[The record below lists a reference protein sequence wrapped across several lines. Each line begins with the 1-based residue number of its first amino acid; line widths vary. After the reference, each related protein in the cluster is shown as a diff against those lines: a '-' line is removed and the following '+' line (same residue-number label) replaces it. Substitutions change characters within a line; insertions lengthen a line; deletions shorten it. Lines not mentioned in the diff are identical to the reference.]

1 MITYY
6 RIITSAV
13 AVCTLAVCPVWAQD
27 VPDMETDRPDQT
39 EASNLVP
46 PGWIQVETG
55 FSTEST
61 PVTDY
66 GLDEQEQVF
75 LYPSVLVRY
84 GLLPSWELRLQV
96 EMQEYRYAGQ
106 KVRGLNPIAIG
117 SKIAICKEEG
127 LRPEVAFIGHITLP
141 YVGNEEFRPE
151 FIAPDFRFS
160 ASHTLAEN
168 LALGYNFGLEWDGTS
183 ALSTGIYTLVLGTD
197 IFSDVGMFVELFG
210 EFPELGSS
218 SHNIHSGFTWSPF
231 SDLQFDTS
239 LALGLNEAAPDY
251 IAGAGISFRF
261 SQ

>member
-1 MITYY
+1 MTIYH

-13 AVCTLAVCPVWAQD
+13 FAFAVCPVWAQD

-61 PVTDY
+61 PVTDF
-66 GLDEQEQVF
+66 GLDEQEQVL
-75 LYPSVLVRY
+75 LYPSVLLRY

-117 SKIAICKEEG
+117 TKIAVCKEEG

-160 ASHTLAEN
+160 ASHTLADN
-168 LALGYNFGLEWDGTS
+168 LSLGYNLGLEWNGTS
-183 ALSTGIYTLVLGTD
+183 ALSTGIYTLVLGAD

-218 SHNIHSGFTWSPF
+218 AHNLHSGFTWSPL